1 MTAPCHAADGRF
13 RVRRGELWLG
23 TLVDITAHASTE
35 RIACDALRMGF
46 EAIARVHRRLS
57 GHEPAS
63 ELTRVN
69 WSAAHAPQ
77 SISREF
83 RDVLECALALAAG
96 SNGAFDPTIGGEL
109 VSRGFLPGFAEHA
122 RNATW
127 RDVELDGN
135 MLRFK
140 RPLILDFDGIA
151 KGYAV
156 DRAIA
161 ALQAAG
167 ATQSLVNAG
176 GDLRVHGPNTETL
189 ALRTGGSQSAA
200 LPLISI
206 ADGAVATSAYG
217 GRRRRV
223 RGRLAT
229 PLIDPRN
236 RLPSMSTRTI
246 SVAAPTCMIADA
258 LTKVVAL
265 DGPRS
270 ARVLDRYE
278 ASATIVSPAQGR
290 WRCTR
295 LPR

>member
-1 MTAPCHAADGRF
+1 MTARCHAADGGF
-13 RVRRGELWLG
+13 RVRRGQVWLG
-23 TLVDITAHASTE
+23 TLVDITTQARTE
-35 RIACDALRMGF
+35 RIAFDALRTAF
-46 EAIARVHRRLS
+46 EQIADVHRALS

-69 WSAAHAPQ
+69 RSAVRATQ
-77 SISREF
+77 SISPEF
-83 RDVLECALALAAG
+83 RDVLECALELAAR

-109 VSRGFLPGFAEHA
+109 ATLGLLPDLAEHE
-122 RNATW
+122 RGATW

-135 MLRFK
+135 TLRFR
-140 RPLILDFDGIA
+140 RPLILDLDGIA
-151 KGYAV
+151 KGYAI

-167 ATQSLVNAG
+167 ATQSMVNAG
-176 GDLRVHGPNTETL
+176 GDLRVRGPNAETV
-189 ALRTGGSQSAA
+189 ALRTGGAQSVV
-200 LPLISI
+200 LPLVSI

-223 RGRLAT
+223 RGRFAT

-236 RLPSMSTRTI
+236 RLPSMTTRTV
-246 SVAAPTCMIADA
+246 SVAASTCMIADA

-265 DGPRS
+265 DGDRS
-270 ARVLDRYE
+270 ARLLDHYA
-278 ASATIVSPAQGR
+278 ASATIVSPAHGR